1 MEEIRHYKKYAG
13 KSAEEI
19 LKIKRE
25 QMREITKRRKEKM
38 SEEEREEERKKKN
51 EYNKSYNYGGV
62 CEICGKEYKN
72 IYQHRNTKKHKEKAE
87 KN

>member
-1 MEEIRHYKKYAG
+1 M
-13 KSAEEI
+13 EEI

-25 QMREITKRRKEKM
+25 QMMEITKRRKEKM
-38 SEEEREEERKKKN
+38 SEEERKKN